1 MTMDE
6 SFLKMKKSLKKLPL
20 QAKEK
25 LLTGATRAAANVI
38 KDEAKDNV
46 PVDTGLLKRS
56 IKTVKGRK
64 KDNGLYEIKY
74 YVAVKSKVKYTQL
87 KTKYTGSAYYAR
99 MIEYGTIKMA
109 AQPFMRPAF
118 DNADTRSIKA
128 AHKYVAKA
136 LPKFTKGLK

>member
-1 MTMDE
+1 ME
-6 SFLKMKKSLKKLPL
+6 QSFKAMKKSLRKLPL

-38 KDEAKDNV
+38 RDEAKDHV
-46 PVDTGLLKRS
+46 PEDTGLLKRS
-56 IKTVKGRK
+56 IKTVKGKK

-74 YVAVKSKVKYTQL
+74 HVAVKSKVKYTLL

-99 MIEYGTIKMA
+99 MIEYGTIKMI

-128 AHKYVAKA
+128 SHKYVAKA